1 MITTI
6 LRFLFPMKAENKP
19 TSWFLLGLRLLFGI
33 LLLMHGWQK
42 WMAFDALEN
51 AFPDPLGVG
60 SRTSLGLAIFAE
72 LICSLGF
79 ITGTLYR
86 LALIPMIFT
95 MGMAFFVIH
104 AQDPFAV
111 KELAFVYLV
120 VFILMYATG
129 PGRFAFD
136 RMIAIN
142 VSKK

>member
-1 MITTI
+1 
-6 LRFLFPMKAENKP
+6 MKAENKP

-33 LLLMHGWQK
+33 LFLIHGLQK
-42 WMAFDALEN
+42 WAAFDAYKS

-60 SRTSLGLAIFAE
+60 SQTSLGLAIFAE
-72 LICSLGF
+72 VICSVGF
-79 ITGTLYR
+79 LTGTLYR

-104 AQDPFAV
+104 AQDPFAT
-111 KELAFVYLV
+111 KELAFIYLV

-136 RMIAIN
+136 RMIAIG